1 MNDRDVLDVSER
13 GRVDDRGLLDVS
25 ERAGRAECAGRV
37 RAWEASGCALTCLWA
52 CQSVGEWTIEACL
65 TCQSVGG
72 FGVCMDMSMG
82 VLGHSELVGARDGY
96 RSMKLFVQNESRT
109 IREAHPIKY

>member
-1 MNDRDVLDVSER
+1 MNILR
-13 GRVDDRGLLDVS
+13 
-25 ERAGRAECAGRV
+25 
-37 RAWEASGCALTCLWA
+37 A

-72 FGVCMDMSMG
+72 FGVRMNMSTG
-82 VLGHSELVGARDGY
+82 VLGHSELIGARDGY

-109 IREAHPIKY
+109 TTSAPCKALSINNIAIFRVDKTTTLKMA